1 MRHQSIHGACYLHRG
16 IGRSLLRKS
25 ATNLRCLDTLQLTGG
40 PQPDEQTR
48 SRSHNHLRVKV
59 YGNPGVGESSIVNA
73 DMLTVIRDG
82 ALWSRTGIREWIHI
96 GHRILRQELAR

>member
-1 MRHQSIHGACYLHRG
+1 
-16 IGRSLLRKS
+16 
-25 ATNLRCLDTLQLTGG
+25 
-40 PQPDEQTR
+40 
-48 SRSHNHLRVKV
+48 VKV

-82 ALWSRTGIREWIHI
+82 ALRSRTGIREWIHI